1 MSNEVKKKKFE
12 RVYICQ
18 HCNTEYKAVRYTTS
32 RYCSAQCRTQSR
44 STKTADK
51 RIANLPVSDEWLW
64 VARECKRA
72 GTVEVLQDVNLV
84 ELFAVYRR
92 RFRCYGWDAEKQKS
106 KFHLCHI
113 SPAQGES
120 TVGLLH
126 HQNLFIGG
134 SLANQVHGAKQVA
147 GAGLSIKRSALKA
160 KWLVDKECSDK
171 AVLSKVQSYLGPKLV
186 EYAKHNPV
194 RKSQRF
200 GLAKKIKTEFP
211 KCEVPLSELER
222 MSMTAL
228 RRLYASLQELEM
240 YTISLTARRTLVVYV
255 EELERFAAQC
265 DDPAK
270 SSDYAFTADAV
281 RCVSIWLASQ
291 RREEGFSDVGGP
303 VYGCWFH
310 PLRLKPEQ
318 DGSDLRDFAAFTAFE
333 VLQGAKPDRKLIT
346 NTLRKYLELVT
357 LDHHDSRNDH
367 ADDWLANASWVTEDI
382 ENFLVQTE
390 KNKQALHSLG
400 LVDGEFLH
408 WWLES
413 KKEALHLESFYDSAP
428 VTECNGQYDYPDHY
442 YQVEDDYIPT
452 PPVHPC
458 FDPNWLPF

>member
-1 MSNEVKKKKFE
+1 MAVSRN
-12 RVYICQ
+12 RVCQ
-18 HCNTEYKAVRYTTS
+18 HCNKPFSTS
-32 RYCSAQCRTQSR
+32 QYAAKFCSVQCRTQAR
-44 STKTADK
+44 NTKTAAK
-51 RIANLPVSDEWLW
+51 RIANIPCSDEWLW

-92 RFRCYGWDAEKQKS
+92 RFRCYGWDSEKQKS

-186 EYAKHNPV
+186 EYAKANPV

-200 GLAKKIKTEFP
+200 SLAKKIKTEFP
-211 KCEVPLSELER
+211 KCETPLAELER
-222 MSMTAL
+222 MGMTAL
-228 RRLYASLQELEM
+228 RKLYAALQEQEL
-240 YTISLTARRTLVVYV
+240 YSLNLKARRTLVVYV

-265 DDPAK
+265 YDPAK
-270 SSDYAFTADAV
+270 SSDYQFTADAV
-281 RCVSIWLASQ
+281 RCVSLWLTSQ
-291 RREEGFSDVGGP
+291 QGEDGFFDIGGA

-310 PLRLKPEQ
+310 PLRLKPGQ
-318 DGSDLRDFAAFTAFE
+318 DGSNLRDFAAFTAFE

-346 NTLRKYLELVT
+346 NTLRKYLELVS
-357 LDHHDSRNDH
+357 LNHHDSRNDH
-367 ADDWLANASWVTEDI
+367 ADDWLAHASWVVEDI
-382 ENFLVQTE
+382 EHFLIQTE
-390 KNKQALHSLG
+390 KNKQALNNVG

-413 KKEALHLESFYDSAP
+413 KKEALKIASFYDDAP
-428 VTECNGQYDYPDHY
+428 IAQCNGEYDYPDDY
-442 YQVEDDYIPT
+442 YHVEDDYIPT
-452 PPVHPC
+452 PPASPWL
-458 FDPNWLPF
+458 DPNWLPF

>member
-1 MSNEVKKKKFE
+1 MAVIRN
-12 RVYICQ
+12 RVCQ
-18 HCNTEYKAVRYTTS
+18 HCNNEFSTS
-32 RYCSAQCRTQSR
+32 QYAAKYCSVKCRTSAR
-44 STKTADK
+44 NTKTASK
-51 RIANLPVSDEWLW
+51 RIANIPCSDEWLW
-64 VARECKRA
+64 IARECKRA
-72 GTVEVLQDVNLV
+72 GTVEALQDVDLV

-113 SPAQGES
+113 SPAQGDS

-134 SLANQVHGAKQVA
+134 SLANQVHGAKQVQ
-147 GAGLSIKRSALKA
+147 GAGLSIKRSALKT
-160 KWLVDKECSDK
+160 KWLVDKDCSDK
-171 AVLSKVQSYLGPKLV
+171 QVLRKVQSYLGAKLV

-200 GLAKKIKTEFP
+200 GLAKKIITEFP
-211 KCEVPLSELER
+211 KCGSPLSELER

-228 RRLYASLQELEM
+228 RKLYAGLQEQEV
-240 YTISLTARRTLVVYV
+240 YAISLKARRTLVVYV
-255 EELERFAAQC
+255 EELERFAVQS

-270 SSDYAFTADAV
+270 SSDYQFTADAV

-346 NTLRKYLELVT
+346 NTLRKYLELVS

-367 ADDWLANASWVTEDI
+367 ADDWLVNAPWVSADI
-382 ENFLVQTE
+382 ANFLIQTE
-390 KNKQALHSLG
+390 KNKQAMNTVG

-408 WWLES
+408 WWLEA
-413 KKEALHLESFYDSAP
+413 KKEALQIASFYDAA
-428 VTECNGQYDYPDHY
+428 TLAQCNGEYDYPDYY
-442 YQVEDDYIPT
+442 YQVEEDYSPT
-452 PPVHPC
+452 PPAPPS